1 MSESSLL
8 GAASPSPGGLAG
20 VAARLAAA
28 LAAER
33 ERWVLW
39 LPVAVGLG
47 IAAYFTLPVEP
58 PWWPAVGVLVVIA
71 VALVAA
77 PSRSA
82 LRLLTVGVAAV
93 ACGFVAAQVRTL
105 VVEAPVLEKRIG
117 PLTVEGRIVEVET
130 LGRGRRILLDDLDIA
145 GLVAEDRPR
154 RARIRV
160 ADEPSLAPGNRIRI
174 RAVLAPP
181 PAPALPGAFDFQRQ
195 SYFRGLGA
203 VGFAMGRPQVVA
215 ADAEGSVGLAL
226 AALRQRIGGRI
237 AAGLEG
243 ASGAMARAL
252 MTGERGAIPEDV
264 LAAMRDSGLA
274 HLLAISG
281 LHIGLVAGILF
292 VGLRAA
298 LALVPPVALRYPI
311 KKWAAAA
318 ALPGAAAYALIS
330 GATVPTQRAFLML
343 GLVLLAVLLD
353 RRGLSIRTVA
363 WAALAILLVQPESLL
378 GASFQLSFAA
388 VVALIAVY
396 EKIAER
402 RHRDDRRPHGW
413 PWRILLYV
421 GGVALSSLIAGAA
434 TTPFA
439 LYHFNRLAAFGV
451 AANLAAVPL
460 TALWIMPWAV
470 VAFALMPF
478 GLEALALAPMGWG
491 VEGIII
497 VAREVAAWPGA
508 VTLLPAMP
516 TAGLLAVAIGGLWL
530 ALWRGRWRYW
540 GVVGV
545 VVGLASGAWVSPPDV
560 LVDGSGR
567 LMAVRDADGALAV
580 SSRRLSRFD
589 AEIWLRRGG
598 QEETPDLWPAA
609 GVAGDGTLACDALGC
624 IYRAAG
630 HVIALVRDEGALAED
645 CRLADVVVASVPV
658 RRPCPSAAV
667 VIDRFDLWRNGAHA
681 LWVATDGIRVESVN
695 AVRGDRPWV
704 ARPRTQS
711 RRRPGNEQ
719 GRP

>member
-8 GAASPSPGGLAG
+8 EAASPSPGDLAG
-20 VAARLAAA
+20 VAARLADA

-47 IAAYFTLPVEP
+47 IGFYFALPMEP
-58 PWWPAVGVLVVIA
+58 PWWPAVA
-71 VALVAA
+71 ALVAIVVGLVTA
-77 PSRSA
+77 RRRPG
-82 LRLLTVGVAAV
+82 LRLLAIGLAAV
-93 ACGFVAAQVRTL
+93 VAGFVGAQARTL
-105 VVEAPVLEKRIG
+105 VVEAPILEKRIG
-117 PLTVEGRIVEVET
+117 PLTVEGRIVEVEP
-130 LGRGRRILLDDLDIA
+130 LGRGRRVLLDDLDLA
-145 GLVAEDRPR
+145 GMAADERPR

-160 ADEPSLAPGNRIRI
+160 AGEPPLAPGNRIRI
-174 RAVLAPP
+174 RAVLSPP
-181 PAPALPGAFDFQRQ
+181 PAPAQPGAFDFQRQ

-203 VGFAMGRPQVVA
+203 VGFAMGRPQVMT
-215 ADAEGSVGLAL
+215 ADGEGSAAL
-226 AALRQRIGGRI
+226 AVATVRQRIGERVSGGI
-237 AAGLEG
+237 AGPA
-243 ASGAMARAL
+243 GAMARAL

-298 LALVPPVALRYPI
+298 LALMPPVALRYPI

-318 ALPGAAAYALIS
+318 ALPGAAAYALVS

-363 WAALAILLVQPESLL
+363 WAALSILLVQPESLL

-388 VVALIAVY
+388 VIALIAVY
-396 EKIAER
+396 EEIAGR
-402 RHRDDRRPHGW
+402 RYRDDRRPRGW
-413 PWRILLYV
+413 PWKILLYV

-451 AANLAAVPL
+451 AANLVAVPL

-478 GLEALALAPMGWG
+478 DLEALALAPMGWG
-491 VEGIII
+491 VEAVIA

-516 TAGLLAVAIGGLWL
+516 AVGLFAVAMGGLWL

-545 VVGLASGAWVSPPDV
+545 VVGLASGAWVRPPDV
-560 LVDGSGR
+560 MVDDSGR
-567 LMAVRDADGALAV
+567 LMAVRGADGALAV
-580 SSRRLSRFD
+580 SSRRLGRFD
-589 AEIWLRRGG
+589 AEVWLRRSG
-598 QEETPDLWPAA
+598 QEEAPALWPAA
-609 GVAGDGTLACDALGC
+609 GTPGDGSLACDALGC
-624 IYRAAG
+624 IYRTAG
-630 HVIALVRDEGALAED
+630 HTIALVRDEGALADD

-658 RRPCPSAAV
+658 RRPCPSATV
-667 VIDRFDLWRNGAHA
+667 VIDRFDLWREGAHA
-681 LWVATDGIRVESVN
+681 LWLAADGVRVENVN
-695 AVRGDRPWV
+695 GVRGDRPWV
-704 ARPRTQS
+704 VRPRS
-711 RRRPGNEQ
+711 RERRGPGN
-719 GRP
+719 